1 MLATD
6 NLMFDDGLSKKKKKK
21 NSRSSSDKLAYH
33 VSGGHTRT
41 NVGPRL

>member
-6 NLMFDDGLSKKKKKK
+6 NLMFDDGLSKKKKK

-41 NVGPRL
+41 NVGPRM